1 MMLKD
6 EPSLFKCIEIVVSE
20 YQCDIDL
27 LVNLEIRGGGIEVES
42 DYF

>member
-1 MMLKD
+1 MLKD
-6 EPSLFKCIEIVVSE
+6 ELSLFKSLEIVVSE

-42 DYF
+42 CK